1 MPAQSPQYLTWH
13 VLGAGAI
20 GCLYAAYLRR
30 AGCDVRLLLRDAP
43 TLEQLQH
50 RGGIELQ
57 LAHEKLSIA
66 VPAEI
71 ASNSHEQI
79 RQVLICTKAQ
89 QTLGAI
95 RSLKMQLAPRP
106 VLVLLQN
113 GMGVR
118 ELLQQEIP
126 DAVILHAISTEG
138 AYQTQRFCVVHAGHG
153 STVLGAI
160 NRAEQPIAQN
170 VAAALRCELQIDAVD
185 DIAQR
190 LWLKLAVNCVINPLT
205 ALHRCRNGELLQVPN
220 IDSIIDALCREFVT
234 VANAENQALTLEQ
247 CRAAVHAVIRGTA
260 MNHSSMLQDRLA
272 HRPTEIDFINGF
284 IVQRAQQHALA
295 CPHHNELLAAIKAFD
310 P

>member
-13 VLGAGAI
+13 VLGTGAI

-71 ASNSHEQI
+71 ASSSHEQI

-95 RSLKMQLAPRP
+95 RSIKMQLAPRP

-118 ELLQQEIP
+118 EPLQQEIP

-247 CRAAVHAVIRGTA
+247 CRAAIHAVIRDTA
-260 MNHSSMLQDRLA
+260 MNYSSMLQDRLA

-295 CPHHNELLAAIKAFD
+295 CPHHTELLAAIKAFD